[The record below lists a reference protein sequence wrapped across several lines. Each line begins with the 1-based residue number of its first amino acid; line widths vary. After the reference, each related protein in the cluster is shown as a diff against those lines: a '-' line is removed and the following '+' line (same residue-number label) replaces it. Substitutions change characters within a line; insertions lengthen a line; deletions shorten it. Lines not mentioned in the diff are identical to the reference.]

1 MPLGCAH
8 PLQVIHVPAFPVT
21 EQKLPP
27 LVPHIGSLATHPPV
41 EFTAHPVQVTPL
53 PLEEEELPP
62 EEEPLLEDEPLE
74 EEEPLLEDE
83 PLEEEEEPLLGAGIH
98 KPEKNPGEVW
108 VTTQYGA
115 LPPV

>member
-8 PLQVIHVPAFPVT
+8 PLQVIHVPTFPVT

-27 LVPHIGSLATHPPV
+27 LVPHSGSLATHPPV

-53 PLEEEELPP
+53 PLE

>member
-1 MPLGCAH
+1 MPH
-8 PLQVIHVPAFPVT
+8 S
-21 EQKLPP
+21 
-27 LVPHIGSLATHPPV
+27 GSLATHPPV

-53 PLEEEELPP
+53 PLE

-83 PLEEEEEPLLGAGIH
+83 PLEEEEELPLLDELLLGIH

-108 VTTQYGA
+108 VTTQFGA
-115 LPPV
+115 VPPV

>member
-8 PLQVIHVPAFPVT
+8 PLQVIHAPAFPVT

-41 EFTAHPVQVTPL
+41 EFTAHPVQVTP
-53 PLEEEELPP
+53 P
-62 EEEPLLEDEPLE
+62 EEELLEDEPLPE

-83 PLEEEEEPLLGAGIH
+83 LLPEEEEESGVPRGG
-98 KPEKNPGEVW
+98 
-108 VTTQYGA
+108 VTV
-115 LPPV
+115 PP